1 MKGERRGF
9 RAGRREQLLQGLG
22 HDSYKSKVKLP
33 DPTRCP
39 DCGAV
44 FRNGR
49 WTWETGRNEV
59 NASVCP
65 ACKRIRDGLPAG
77 YVTLGGA
84 FFLDHRDEILH
95 LVKHCEE
102 REKAAHPVQRIMAI
116 ERRKDGVVV
125 TTTDV
130 HLARTIAEHVHDAFK
145 GSLAFHYNKGDNLLR
160 ATWKR

>member
-1 MKGERRGF
+1 MKRERVGSRGQ
-9 RAGRREQLLQGLG
+9 RREQLLEGYG
-22 HDSYKSKVKLP
+22 KDSYKSKLKPP

-49 WTWETGRNEV
+49 WSWEAATKEAHER
-59 NASVCP
+59 VCP
-65 ACKRIRDGLPAG
+65 ACQRIRDRFPAG
-77 YVTLGGA
+77 FVALSGE
-84 FFLDHRDEILH
+84 FFREHRDEILH

-102 REKAAHPVQRIMAI
+102 TEKAAHPVQRLMAI
-116 ERRKDGVVV
+116 V

-130 HLARTIAEHVHDAFK
+130 HLARNIAERIHGAYK
-145 GSLAFHYNKGDNLLR
+145 GSLELHYSKEENLLR